1 MRSGLDWNSVQVNF
15 NDANSAMNNSAN
27 NISQAGTIFGQIR
40 KSILEEEQKAID
52 NEYKERTLAE
62 NARQFN
68 LTDNLGRD
76 KLLEENRS
84 NRTNEGLKER
94 ELVETSKYR
103 QAELGLRGAS
113 LAEERNRNR
122 LLDEERKIKVDDARD
137 RKEIDSYSSLYMAGT
152 GTNPVAKAEAVN
164 TLTGIINDPNATAI
178 RRQRAQVALD
188 GITSYDKSPDKTHYD
203 RNNSLLSVRQRMG
216 DLGAGTLV
224 AENEKNM
231 VKTAKESANH
241 LKELRHKYQGEAYK
255 VMTDNH
261 LDDDTRRGLVT
272 SFDFGNRLLMEI
284 GSKDEINPTGV
295 TNEMINQL
303 GVNENWI
310 GDRKSFGGK
319 TARYGNGDI
328 QQNTRA
334 AEAFVA
340 SLVNGRGTLS
350 GKPLSHKELLQIRK
364 KLGLPDEARRDE
376 AYRDDFAYTGMY

>member
-1 MRSGLDWNSVQVNF
+1 MRRGLDWNSVQANF

-68 LTDNLGRD
+68 LADSLGRD

-103 QAELGLRGAS
+103 QAELGLRSAT

-164 TLTGIINDPNATAI
+164 TLTGIINDPNVTAI

-216 DLGAGTLV
+216 DLGAGNLV
-224 AENEKNM
+224 AENERNM
-231 VKTAKESANH
+231 VKTAKESASK
-241 LKELRHKYQGEAYK
+241 LKELRHKYQNEAYK
-255 VMTDNH
+255 VMTDNN
-261 LDDDTRRGLVT
+261 LDDNTRRGLVT

-295 TNEMINQL
+295 TNEMVNQL

-319 TARYGNGDI
+319 TARYGDGDI
-328 QQNTRA
+328 QQNRRA

-340 SLVNGRGTLS
+340 SLANGRGTLS
-350 GKPLSHKELLQIRK
+350 GNPLSHKELLQIRK
-364 KLGLPDEARRDE
+364 KLGLLDEER
-376 AYRDDFAYTGMY
+376 RDDFAYTGMY

>member
-1 MRSGLDWNSVQVNF
+1 MRSGLDWNSVQANF

-27 NISQAGTIFGQIR
+27 NISQAGTIFGQIH

-52 NEYKERTLAE
+52 NEYKERALIE

-68 LTDNLGRD
+68 LTDRLGRD

-113 LAEERNRNR
+113 LAEERKRNR
-122 LLDEERKIKVDDARD
+122 LLDEERKIKIDDARD
-137 RKEIDSYSSLYMAGT
+137 RKEIDRNSSLYMAGT
-152 GTNPVAKAEAVN
+152 GTNPIAREEAINILTSTINNPN
-164 TLTGIINDPNATAI
+164 TAAI
-178 RRQRAQVALD
+178 SRQRAQAALD

-216 DLGAGTLV
+216 DLDAGKLV
-224 AENEKNM
+224 AENERNM
-231 VKTAKESANH
+231 VKTAKERADK
-241 LKELRHKYQGEAYK
+241 LKDLRHKYQSEAYQ
-255 VMTDNH
+255 VMTNNN
-261 LDDDTRRGLVT
+261 LDDATRRGLVT

-295 TNEMINQL
+295 TNEMVNQL

-310 GDRKSFGGK
+310 GDRRSFGGN
-319 TARYGNGDI
+319 TARYGDGDI
-328 QQNTRA
+328 QQNRRA
-334 AEAFVA
+334 AEAFLA
-340 SLVNGRGTLS
+340 SLANGRGTLS
-350 GKPLSHKELLQIRK
+350 GNPLSHKELLQIRK
-364 KLGLPDEARRDE
+364 KLGLPDEAIRYE

>member
-1 MRSGLDWNSVQVNF
+1 MRSGLDWNSVQANF

-52 NEYKERTLAE
+52 NEYKERALIE

-68 LTDNLGRD
+68 LTDRLGRD
-76 KLLEENRS
+76 KLSEENRS
-84 NRTNEGLKER
+84 NKINEGLKER
-94 ELVETSKYR
+94 ELNETSKYR
-103 QAELGLRGAS
+103 QSELGLRRAS
-113 LAEERNRNR
+113 LVEERNRNK
-122 LLDEERKIKVDDARD
+122 LLDEERKIKIDDARD
-137 RKEIDSYSSLYMAGT
+137 RKEIDRNSSLYMAGT
-152 GTNPVAKAEAVN
+152 GTNPIAREEAINILTSTINNPN
-164 TLTGIINDPNATAI
+164 TTANS
-178 RRQRAQVALD
+178 RQRAQAALD

-216 DLGAGTLV
+216 DLDAGKLV
-224 AENEKNM
+224 AENERDM
-231 VKTAKESANH
+231 VKTAKERADK
-241 LKELRHKYQGEAYK
+241 LKDLRHKYQSEAYQ
-255 VMTDNH
+255 VMTNNN
-261 LDDDTRRGLVT
+261 LDDATRRGLVT

-310 GDRKSFGGK
+310 DDRKSFGGK
-319 TARYGNGDI
+319 TARYGDGDI
-328 QQNTRA
+328 QQNRRA

-340 SLVNGRGTLS
+340 SLANGRGTLS
-350 GKPLSHKELLQIRK
+350 GNPLSHKELLQIRK
-364 KLGLPDEARRDE
+364 KLGLPDEAIRDE

>member
-1 MRSGLDWNSVQVNF
+1 MRSGLDWNSVQANF

-68 LTDNLGRD
+68 LTDRLGRD
-76 KLLEENRS
+76 KLSEENRS
-84 NRTNEGLKER
+84 NIANEGLKER

-103 QAELGLRGAS
+103 QAELGLRSAS

-122 LLDEERKIKVDDARD
+122 LLDEERKIKIDDARD
-137 RKEIDSYSSLYMAGT
+137 RKEIDRNSSLYMAGT
-152 GTNPVAKAEAVN
+152 GTNPIAREEAIN
-164 TLTGIINDPNATAI
+164 TLTSTINNPNTTAI
-178 RRQRAQVALD
+178 SRQRAQVALD

-216 DLGAGTLV
+216 DLGAGNLV
-224 AENEKNM
+224 AENERNM
-231 VKTAKESANH
+231 VKTAKERADK
-241 LKELRHKYQGEAYK
+241 LKDLRHKYQNEAYQ
-255 VMTDNH
+255 VMTNNK
-261 LDDDTRRGLVT
+261 LDDATRRGLVT

-295 TNEMINQL
+295 TNEMVNQL

-310 GDRKSFGGK
+310 GDRRSFGGK
-319 TARYGNGDI
+319 TARYGDGDI
-328 QQNTRA
+328 QQNRRA

-340 SLVNGRGTLS
+340 SLANGRGTLS
-350 GKPLSHKELLQIRK
+350 GNPLSHNELLKIRE
-364 KLGLPDEARRDE
+364 KLGLPDEAIRDE

>member
-1 MRSGLDWNSVQVNF
+1 MRSGLDWNSVQANF

-68 LTDNLGRD
+68 LTNSLGSD

-84 NRTNEGLKER
+84 NRANEGLKER

-113 LAEERNRNR
+113 LAEERKRNR
-122 LLDEERKIKVDDARD
+122 LLDEERKIKIDDARD
-137 RKEIDSYSSLYMAGT
+137 RKEIDINSSLYMAGT
-152 GTNPVAKAEAVN
+152 GTNLEAREKAIRI
-164 TLTGIINDPNATAI
+164 LTSTINDPNATAI
-178 RRQRAQVALD
+178 RKQRAQVALD

-216 DLGAGTLV
+216 DLGAGNLV
-224 AENEKNM
+224 AENEMNM
-231 VKTAKESANH
+231 VKTAKESASK
-241 LKELRHKYQGEAYK
+241 LKELRHKYQNEAYK
-255 VMTDNH
+255 VMTDNN

-310 GDRKSFGGK
+310 GNRKSFGGN
-319 TARYGNGDI
+319 TARYGDGDI
-328 QQNTRA
+328 QQNRRA

-340 SLVNGRGTLS
+340 SLANGRGTLS
-350 GKPLSHKELLQIRK
+350 GNPLSHKELLKIRK
-364 KLGLPDEARRDE
+364 KLGLLDEER
-376 AYRDDFAYTGMY
+376 RDDFAYTGMY

>member
-1 MRSGLDWNSVQVNF
+1 MRSGLDWNSVQANF

-68 LTDNLGRD
+68 LTDDLGRD

-103 QAELGLRGAS
+103 QAELGLRSAS
-113 LAEERNRNR
+113 LAEERKRNR
-122 LLDEERKIKVDDARD
+122 LLDEERKIKIDDARD
-137 RKEIDSYSSLYMAGT
+137 RKEIDINSSLYMAGT
-152 GTNPVAKAEAVN
+152 GTNLEAREEAIRI
-164 TLTGIINDPNATAI
+164 LTSTINDPNATAI
-178 RRQRAQVALD
+178 RKQRAQVALD

-216 DLGAGTLV
+216 DLGAGNLV
-224 AENEKNM
+224 AEHERDM
-231 VKTAKESANH
+231 VKTAKESADK
-241 LKELRHKYQGEAYK
+241 LKKLRHEYQNEAYK
-255 VMTDNH
+255 VMTDNK
-261 LDDDTRRGLVT
+261 LDDDTRRGLTT
-272 SFDFGNRLLMEI
+272 SFDFGNRLLKET

-310 GDRKSFGGK
+310 GDRYSFGGN
-319 TARYGNGDI
+319 TARYGDGDI
-328 QQNTRA
+328 QQNRRA

-340 SLVNGRGTLS
+340 SLANGRGTLS
-350 GKPLSHKELLQIRK
+350 GNPLSHKELLKIRE
-364 KLGLPDEARRDE
+364 KLGLLDEER
-376 AYRDDFAYTGMY
+376 RDDFAYTGMY

>member
-1 MRSGLDWNSVQVNF
+1 MRSGLDWNSVQANF

-68 LTDNLGRD
+68 LTDSLGRD

-103 QAELGLRGAS
+103 QAELGLRSAT

-122 LLDEERKIKVDDARD
+122 LLDEERKIKIDDARD
-137 RKEIDSYSSLYMAGT
+137 RKEIDINSSLYMAGT

-216 DLGAGTLV
+216 DLGAGNLV
-224 AENEKNM
+224 AENERNM
-231 VKTAKESANH
+231 IKTAKESADK
-241 LKELRHKYQGEAYK
+241 LKDLRHKYQNEAYK

-272 SFDFGNRLLMEI
+272 SFDFGNRLLMEV

-295 TNEMINQL
+295 TNEMINHL

-319 TARYGNGDI
+319 TARYGDGDI
-328 QQNTRA
+328 QQNRRA

-340 SLVNGRGTLS
+340 SLANGRGTLS
-350 GKPLSHKELLQIRK
+350 GNPLSHKELLKIRE
-364 KLGLPDEARRDE
+364 KLGLLNEER
-376 AYRDDFAYTGMY
+376 RDDFAYTGMY

>member
-1 MRSGLDWNSVQVNF
+1 MRSELDWRPIQANF
-15 NDANSAMNNSAN
+15 NDANSAMNNSTN

-40 KSILEEEQKAID
+40 KNILEEEQKAID

-68 LTDNLGRD
+68 LTDRLGRD
-76 KLLEENRS
+76 KLSEENRS
-84 NRTNEGLKER
+84 HIANEGLKER

-103 QAELGLRGAS
+103 QAELGLRSAT

-152 GTNPVAKAEAVN
+152 GTNPKAREEATS
-164 TLTGIINDPNATAI
+164 TLTNIINDPNATAI

-216 DLGAGTLV
+216 DLDAGKLV
-224 AENEKNM
+224 AENERNM
-231 VKTAKESANH
+231 VKTAKESADK

-255 VMTDNH
+255 VMTDNN

-272 SFDFGNRLLMEI
+272 SFDFGNRLLMGI

-303 GVNENWI
+303 GVNENWV
-310 GDRKSFGGK
+310 GNRKSFGGK
-319 TARYGNGDI
+319 TARYGDGDI
-328 QQNTRA
+328 QQNRRA

-340 SLVNGRGTLS
+340 SLANGRGTLS
-350 GKPLSHKELLQIRK
+350 GNPLSHKELLKIRE
-364 KLGLPDEARRDE
+364 KLGLLNE
-376 AYRDDFAYTGMY
+376 AYKDDFANTGMY

>member
-1 MRSGLDWNSVQVNF
+1 MRNGLDWNSVQANF
-15 NDANSAMNNSAN
+15 NDANSAMNNSTN

-40 KSILEEEQKAID
+40 KNILEEEQKAID

-62 NARQFN
+62 SARQFN
-68 LTDNLGRD
+68 LTDSLGRD

-103 QAELGLRGAS
+103 QAELGLRSAT
-113 LAEERNRNR
+113 LAEERKRNR
-122 LLDEERKIKVDDARD
+122 LLDEERKIKIDDARD

-164 TLTGIINDPNATAI
+164 TLTGIINDPNITAI

-216 DLGAGTLV
+216 DLGAGNLV
-224 AENEKNM
+224 AENERNM
-231 VKTAKESANH
+231 VKTAKENASK
-241 LKELRHKYQGEAYK
+241 LKELRHKYQNEAYK

-295 TNEMINQL
+295 TNEMVNQL

-310 GDRKSFGGK
+310 GDRRSFGGK
-319 TARYGNGDI
+319 TARYGDGDI
-328 QQNTRA
+328 QQNRRA

-340 SLVNGRGTLS
+340 SLANGRGTLS
-350 GKPLSHKELLQIRK
+350 GNPLSHKELLKIRE
-364 KLGLPDEARRDE
+364 KLGLLNE
-376 AYRDDFAYTGMY
+376 AYKDDFANTGMY

>member
-1 MRSGLDWNSVQVNF
+1 MRSGLDWRPIQANF
-15 NDANSAMNNSAN
+15 NDANSAMDNSTR
-27 NISQAGTIFGQIR
+27 NISQVGTIFGQMR
-40 KSILEEEQKAID
+40 KDILEEEQKAID

-68 LTDNLGRD
+68 LTDKLGRD

-84 NRTNEGLKER
+84 NRTNEGLKEK

-103 QAELGLRGAS
+103 QAELGLRAAS
-113 LAEERNRNR
+113 LAEERKRNR
-122 LLDEERKIKVDDARD
+122 LLDEERKIKIDDARD
-137 RKEIDSYSSLYMAGT
+137 RKEIDRNSSLYMAGT
-152 GTNPVAKAEAVN
+152 GTNLEAREEAVN
-164 TLTGIINDPNATAI
+164 TLTSTINNPNATAI
-178 RRQRAQVALD
+178 SRQRAQVALD

-216 DLGAGTLV
+216 DLDAGNLV
-224 AENEKNM
+224 AENERNM
-231 VKTAKESANH
+231 VKTAKESANK
-241 LKELRHKYQGEAYK
+241 LKDLRYKYQNEAYK

-261 LDDDTRRGLVT
+261 LDDDTRRGLTT

-295 TNEMINQL
+295 TNEMINTL

-310 GDRKSFGGK
+310 GNRRSFGGK
-319 TARYGNGDI
+319 TARYGDGDI
-328 QQNTRA
+328 QQNRRA

-340 SLVNGRGTLS
+340 SLANGRGTLS

-364 KLGLPDEARRDE
+364 KLGLPDEAIRDE

>member
-1 MRSGLDWNSVQVNF
+1 MRSGLDWNSVQANF

-27 NISQAGTIFGQIR
+27 NISQAGTIFGQMR
-40 KSILEEEQKAID
+40 KNILEEEQKAID

-68 LTDNLGRD
+68 LTDALGRD

-103 QAELGLRGAS
+103 QAELGLRAAS

-152 GTNPVAKAEAVN
+152 GTNPIAREEAIN
-164 TLTGIINDPNATAI
+164 TLTSTINNPNATAI
-178 RRQRAQVALD
+178 SRQRAQVALD
-188 GITSYDKSPDKTHYD
+188 GIVSYDKSPDKTHYD

-216 DLGAGTLV
+216 DLGAGSLV

-231 VKTAKESANH
+231 VKTAKESADK
-241 LKELRHKYQGEAYK
+241 LKDLRHKYQNEAYT
-255 VMTDNH
+255 VMTNNG

-272 SFDFGNRLLMEI
+272 SFDFGNRLLKET

-295 TNEMINQL
+295 INEMINQL

-310 GDRKSFGGK
+310 GSRKSFGGK
-319 TARYGNGDI
+319 TARYGDGDI
-328 QQNTRA
+328 QQNKRA

-340 SLVNGRGTLS
+340 SLANGRGTLS
-350 GKPLSHKELLQIRK
+350 GNPLSHNELLQIRK
-364 KLGLPDEARRDE
+364 KLGLLDEDR
-376 AYRDDFAYTGMY
+376 RDDFSYPGLY

>member
-1 MRSGLDWNSVQVNF
+1 MRSGLDWNSVQANF

-68 LTDNLGRD
+68 LTDDLGRD

-137 RKEIDSYSSLYMAGT
+137 RKEIDRNSSLYMAGT
-152 GTNPVAKAEAVN
+152 GTNPKAREEAIN
-164 TLTGIINDPNATAI
+164 ILTSTINNPDATAI
-178 RRQRAQVALD
+178 SRQRAQAALD

-216 DLGAGTLV
+216 DLGAGNLV
-224 AENEKNM
+224 AENERNM
-231 VKTAKESANH
+231 VKTAKESASK
-241 LKELRHKYQGEAYK
+241 LKELRHKYQNEAYK
-255 VMTDNH
+255 VMTDNN

-295 TNEMINQL
+295 TNEMVNQL

-310 GDRKSFGGK
+310 GDRKSFGGN
-319 TARYGNGDI
+319 TARYGDGDI
-328 QQNTRA
+328 QQNRRA

-340 SLVNGRGTLS
+340 SLANGRGTLS
-350 GKPLSHKELLQIRK
+350 GKPLSHKELLKIQE
-364 KLGLPDEARRDE
+364 KLGLLNE
-376 AYRDDFAYTGMY
+376 AYKDDFANTGMY

>member
-1 MRSGLDWNSVQVNF
+1 MRSGLDWNSVQANF
-15 NDANSAMNNSAN
+15 NDANSAMNNSTN

-68 LTDNLGRD
+68 LTNDLGRD

-103 QAELGLRGAS
+103 QAELGLRSAT
-113 LAEERNRNR
+113 LAEERKRNR
-122 LLDEERKIKVDDARD
+122 LLDEERKIKIDDARD
-137 RKEIDSYSSLYMAGT
+137 RKEIDINSSLYMAGT
-152 GTNPVAKAEAVN
+152 GTNLEAREEAIRI
-164 TLTGIINDPNATAI
+164 LTSTINDPNATAI
-178 RRQRAQVALD
+178 RKQRAQVALD

-216 DLGAGTLV
+216 DLGAGNLV
-224 AENEKNM
+224 AENERDM
-231 VKTAKESANH
+231 VKTAKENASK
-241 LKELRHKYQGEAYK
+241 LKELRHKYQNEAYK
-255 VMTDNH
+255 VMTDNN
-261 LDDDTRRGLVT
+261 LDDDTRRGLAT
-272 SFDFGNRLLMEI
+272 SFDFGNRLLTEI

-310 GDRKSFGGK
+310 GDRRSFGGN
-319 TARYGNGDI
+319 TARYGDGDI
-328 QQNTRA
+328 QQNRRA

-340 SLVNGRGTLS
+340 SLANGRGTLS
-350 GKPLSHKELLQIRK
+350 GNPLSHKELLKIRE
-364 KLGLPDEARRDE
+364 KLGLLNE
-376 AYRDDFAYTGMY
+376 AYKDDFAYTGMY

>member
-1 MRSGLDWNSVQVNF
+1 MRSGLDWNSVHANF

-68 LTDNLGRD
+68 LTDRLGRD

-84 NRTNEGLKER
+84 NIANEGLKER

-103 QAELGLRGAS
+103 QAELGLRSAT

-122 LLDEERKIKVDDARD
+122 LLDEERKIKIDDARD

-216 DLGAGTLV
+216 DLAAGSLV
-224 AENEKNM
+224 AENERNM
-231 VKTAKESANH
+231 VKTTKESADK
-241 LKELRHKYQGEAYK
+241 LKELRRKYQGDAYK

-261 LDDDTRRGLVT
+261 LDDDTRGLVT
-272 SFDFGNRLLMEI
+272 SFDFGNRLLKEI

-303 GVNENWI
+303 GVNENWV

-319 TARYGNGDI
+319 TARYGDGDI
-328 QQNTRA
+328 QQNRRA

-340 SLVNGRGTLS
+340 SLANGRGTLS

-364 KLGLPDEARRDE
+364 KLGLLDEER
-376 AYRDDFAYTGMY
+376 RDDFAYTGMY

>member
-1 MRSGLDWNSVQVNF
+1 MRSGLDWNSVQANF

-68 LTDNLGRD
+68 LTDRLGRD

-84 NRTNEGLKER
+84 NRANEGLKET

-103 QAELGLRGAS
+103 QSELGLRRAS

-216 DLGAGTLV
+216 DRDAGNLV
-224 AENEKNM
+224 AENERNM
-231 VKTAKESANH
+231 VKTAKESASK
-241 LKELRHKYQGEAYK
+241 LKELRHKYQNEAYK
-255 VMTDNH
+255 VMTDNN

-295 TNEMINQL
+295 TNEMVNQL

-310 GDRKSFGGK
+310 GDRKSFGGN
-319 TARYGNGDI
+319 TARYGDGDI
-328 QQNTRA
+328 QQNRRA

-340 SLVNGRGTLS
+340 SLANGRGTLS
-350 GKPLSHKELLQIRK
+350 GNPLSHEELLKIRE
-364 KLGLPDEARRDE
+364 KLGLLNE
-376 AYRDDFAYTGMY
+376 AYKDDFANTGMY

>member
-1 MRSGLDWNSVQVNF
+1 MRNGLDWNSVQANF

-40 KSILEEEQKAID
+40 KNILEEEQKAID

-68 LTDNLGRD
+68 LTDRLGRD
-76 KLLEENRS
+76 KLSEENRS
-84 NRTNEGLKER
+84 HIANEKLKER

-103 QAELGLRGAS
+103 QDELRLRRAT
-113 LAEERNRNR
+113 LEEERKRNR
-122 LLDEERKIKVDDARD
+122 LLDEERKIRIDEAKDK
-137 RKEIDSYSSLYMAGT
+137 KEIDNYSSLYMAGT

-216 DLGAGTLV
+216 DLGAGNLV
-224 AENEKNM
+224 AENERNM
-231 VKTAKESANH
+231 IKTAKESADKKN
-241 LKELRHKYQGEAYK
+241 LLRHKYQNEAYK

-261 LDDDTRRGLVT
+261 LDDDTRRGLTT
-272 SFDFGNRLLMEI
+272 SFDFGNRLLMGI
-284 GSKDEINPTGV
+284 GSKEEINPTGV

-303 GVNENWI
+303 GVNENWL
-310 GDRKSFGGK
+310 DNRKSFGGK
-319 TARYGNGDI
+319 TARYGDGDI
-328 QQNTRA
+328 QQNRRA

-340 SLVNGRGTLS
+340 SLANGSGTLS
-350 GKPLSHKELLQIRK
+350 GKPLSHNELLKIRE
-364 KLGLPDEARRDE
+364 KLGLLNEER
-376 AYRDDFAYTGMY
+376 RDDFAYTGMY

>member
-1 MRSGLDWNSVQVNF
+1 MGNGLDWRPVQANF
-15 NDANSAMNNSAN
+15 NDANSAMSNSTS
-27 NISQAGTIFGQIR
+27 NISQAGTIFGQMR
-40 KSILEEEQKAID
+40 KNILEEEQKAID

-62 NARQFN
+62 SARQFN
-68 LTDNLGRD
+68 LTDDLGRD

-113 LAEERNRNR
+113 LAEERKRNR
-122 LLDEERKIKVDDARD
+122 LLDEERKIKIDDARD
-137 RKEIDSYSSLYMAGT
+137 RKEIDINSSLYMAGT

-178 RRQRAQVALD
+178 ERQRAQVALD

-216 DLGAGTLV
+216 DLGAGSLV
-224 AENEKNM
+224 AENERNM
-231 VKTAKESANH
+231 VKTAKESANK
-241 LKELRHKYQGEAYK
+241 LKELRHKYQNEAYK
-255 VMTDNH
+255 VMTDNN

-272 SFDFGNRLLMEI
+272 SFDFGNRLLMEV

-310 GDRKSFGGK
+310 GNRKSFGGN
-319 TARYGNGDI
+319 TARYGDGDI
-328 QQNTRA
+328 QQNRRA

-340 SLVNGRGTLS
+340 SLANGRGTLS
-350 GKPLSHKELLQIRK
+350 GNPLSHKELLQIRK
-364 KLGLPDEARRDE
+364 KLGLLDEER
-376 AYRDDFAYTGMY
+376 RDDFAYTGMY

>member
-1 MRSGLDWNSVQVNF
+1 MRSGLDWNSVQANF

-68 LTDNLGRD
+68 LTDRLGRD

-84 NRTNEGLKER
+84 HIANEGLKER

-103 QAELGLRGAS
+103 QAELGLRSAT

-122 LLDEERKIKVDDARD
+122 LLDEERKIKIDDAKD
-137 RKEIDSYSSLYMAGT
+137 RKEIDSFSSLYMAGT
-152 GTNPVAKAEAVN
+152 GTNPKAKEEATS
-164 TLTGIINDPNATAI
+164 TLTNIINDPNATAT
-178 RRQRAQVALD
+178 RRQRAQTALD

-216 DLGAGTLV
+216 DLAAGSLV
-224 AENEKNM
+224 AENERNM
-231 VKTAKESANH
+231 VKTNKESADK
-241 LKELRHKYQGEAYK
+241 LKELRHKYQNEAYK

-261 LDDDTRRGLVT
+261 LDDDTRRGLTT

-295 TNEMINQL
+295 TNEMINTL

-310 GDRKSFGGK
+310 GNRRSFGGK
-319 TARYGNGDI
+319 TARYGDGDI
-328 QQNTRA
+328 QQNRRA

-340 SLVNGRGTLS
+340 SLANGRGTLS
-350 GKPLSHKELLQIRK
+350 GNPLSHKELLKIRE
-364 KLGLPDEARRDE
+364 KLGLLNE
-376 AYRDDFAYTGMY
+376 AYKDDFANTGMY

>member
-1 MRSGLDWNSVQVNF
+1 MRSGLDWNSVQANF

-68 LTDNLGRD
+68 LTDRLGRD

-84 NRTNEGLKER
+84 HIANEGLKER

-103 QAELGLRGAS
+103 QAELGLRSAT
-113 LAEERNRNR
+113 LAEERRRNR
-122 LLDEERKIKVDDARD
+122 LLDEERKIKIDDARD
-137 RKEIDSYSSLYMAGT
+137 RKEIDINSSLYMAGT

-164 TLTGIINDPNATAI
+164 ILTSTVNNPNATAI
-178 RRQRAQVALD
+178 SRQRAQATLD
-188 GITSYDKSPDKTHYD
+188 DITAYDKSPDKTHYD

-216 DLGAGTLV
+216 DLAAGNLV
-224 AENEKNM
+224 AENERNM
-231 VKTAKESANH
+231 VKTNKESADK
-241 LKELRHKYQGEAYK
+241 LKELRHKYQNEAYK

-261 LDDDTRRGLVT
+261 LDDDTRRGLTT

-295 TNEMINQL
+295 TNEMINTL

-310 GDRKSFGGK
+310 GDRRSFGGK
-319 TARYGNGDI
+319 TARYGDGDI
-328 QQNTRA
+328 QQNRRA

-340 SLVNGRGTLS
+340 SLANGRGTLS
-350 GKPLSHKELLQIRK
+350 GNPLSHKELLKIRE
-364 KLGLPDEARRDE
+364 KLGLLNE
-376 AYRDDFAYTGMY
+376 AYKDDFANTGMY

>member
-1 MRSGLDWNSVQVNF
+1 MRSGLDWNSVQANF

-62 NARQFN
+62 SARQFN
-68 LTDNLGRD
+68 LTDSLGRN

-84 NRTNEGLKER
+84 NRANEGLKER

-113 LAEERNRNR
+113 LAEERKRNR
-122 LLDEERKIKVDDARD
+122 LLDEERKIKIDDARD

-216 DLGAGTLV
+216 DRDAGNLV
-224 AENEKNM
+224 AENERNM
-231 VKTAKESANH
+231 VKTAKESASN
-241 LKELRHKYQGEAYK
+241 LKELRHKYQNEAYK
-255 VMTDNH
+255 VMTDNK
-261 LDDDTRRGLVT
+261 LDDDTRRGLTT
-272 SFDFGNRLLMEI
+272 SFDFGNRLLTEI
-284 GSKDEINPTGV
+284 NSKDEINPTGV
-295 TNEMINQL
+295 TNEMINHL

-310 GDRKSFGGK
+310 GDRYSFGGN
-319 TARYGNGDI
+319 TARYGDGDI
-328 QQNTRA
+328 RQNRRA

-340 SLVNGRGTLS
+340 SLANGRGTLS
-350 GKPLSHKELLQIRK
+350 GKPLSRDELLKIRE
-364 KLGLPDEARRDE
+364 KLGLLNE
-376 AYRDDFAYTGMY
+376 AYKDDFANTGMY

>member
-1 MRSGLDWNSVQVNF
+1 MRRGLDWNSVQANF

-68 LTDNLGRD
+68 LADSLGRD

-103 QAELGLRGAS
+103 QAELGLRSAT

-164 TLTGIINDPNATAI
+164 TLTGIINDPNVTAI

-216 DLGAGTLV
+216 DLGAGNLV
-224 AENEKNM
+224 AENERNM
-231 VKTAKESANH
+231 VKTAKESASK
-241 LKELRHKYQGEAYK
+241 LKELRHKYQNEAYK
-255 VMTDNH
+255 VMTDNN
-261 LDDDTRRGLVT
+261 LDDNTRRGLVT

-295 TNEMINQL
+295 TNEMVNQL

-310 GDRKSFGGK
+310 GDRYSFGGN
-319 TARYGNGDI
+319 TARYGDGDI
-328 QQNTRA
+328 QQNRRA

-340 SLVNGRGTLS
+340 SLANGRGTLS
-350 GKPLSHKELLQIRK
+350 GNPLSHKELLQIRK
-364 KLGLPDEARRDE
+364 KLGLLDEER
-376 AYRDDFAYTGMY
+376 RDDFAYTGMY

>member
-1 MRSGLDWNSVQVNF
+1 MRSGLDWNSVQANF

-68 LTDNLGRD
+68 LTNDLGRD

-113 LAEERNRNR
+113 LAEERYRNR

-137 RKEIDSYSSLYMAGT
+137 RKEIDINSSLYMAGT

-216 DLGAGTLV
+216 DLGAGSLV

-231 VKTAKESANH
+231 VKTAKESADK
-241 LKELRHKYQGEAYK
+241 LKDLRHKYQNEAYT
-255 VMTDNH
+255 VMTNNN
-261 LDDDTRRGLVT
+261 LDDDTRRGLTT
-272 SFDFGNRLLMEI
+272 SFDFGNRLLKEI
-284 GSKDEINPTGV
+284 SSKDEINPTGV

-310 GDRKSFGGK
+310 GDRRSFGGN
-319 TARYGNGDI
+319 TARYGDGDI
-328 QQNTRA
+328 QQNRRA

-340 SLVNGRGTLS
+340 SLANGRGTLS
-350 GKPLSHKELLQIRK
+350 GNPLSHKELLQIRK
-364 KLGLPDEARRDE
+364 KLGLLDEER
-376 AYRDDFAYTGMY
+376 RDDFAYTGMY

>member
-1 MRSGLDWNSVQVNF
+1 MRSGLDWNSVQANF

-68 LTDNLGRD
+68 LTDRLGRD

-84 NRTNEGLKER
+84 NITNEGLKER

-103 QAELGLRGAS
+103 QAELGLRSAT

-122 LLDEERKIKVDDARD
+122 LLDEERKIKIDDARD

-216 DLGAGTLV
+216 DLGAGNLV

-231 VKTAKESANH
+231 VKTAKESADK
-241 LKELRHKYQGEAYK
+241 LKDLRYKYQNEAYK
-255 VMTDNH
+255 VMTDNK
-261 LDDDTRRGLVT
+261 LDDDTRRGLTT

-295 TNEMINQL
+295 TNEMVNQL

-310 GDRKSFGGK
+310 GDRKSFGGN
-319 TARYGNGDI
+319 TARYGDGDI
-328 QQNTRA
+328 QQNRRA

-340 SLVNGRGTLS
+340 SLANGRGTLS
-350 GKPLSHKELLQIRK
+350 GNPLSNNELLKIRE
-364 KLGLPDEARRDE
+364 KLGLLNEER
-376 AYRDDFAYTGMY
+376 RDDFAYTGMY

>member
-1 MRSGLDWNSVQVNF
+1 MRRGLDWNSVQANF

-68 LTDNLGRD
+68 LADSLGRD

-103 QAELGLRGAS
+103 QAELGLRSAT

-164 TLTGIINDPNATAI
+164 TLTGIINDPNVTAI

-216 DLGAGTLV
+216 DLGAGNLV
-224 AENEKNM
+224 AENERNM
-231 VKTAKESANH
+231 VKTAKESASK
-241 LKELRHKYQGEAYK
+241 LKELRHKYQNEAYK
-255 VMTDNH
+255 VMTDNN
-261 LDDDTRRGLVT
+261 LDDNTRRGLVT

-295 TNEMINQL
+295 TNEMVNQL

-310 GDRKSFGGK
+310 GDRKSFGGN
-319 TARYGNGDI
+319 TARYGDGDI
-328 QQNTRA
+328 QQNRRA

-340 SLVNGRGTLS
+340 SLANGRGTLS
-350 GKPLSHKELLQIRK
+350 GNPLSHKELLQIRK
-364 KLGLPDEARRDE
+364 KLGLLDEER
-376 AYRDDFAYTGMY
+376 RDDFAYTGMY